1 MILAS
6 APSRRNGP
14 RSSFRCSSA
23 RNRAGTQ
30 DPYRRRHDVPHHHGN
45 RSAADEADP
54 RQGDAHQADA
64 APPDPGEAHA
74 SLRSVP
80 PAQPLTAPHGPIAV
94 AERVDPPNPD
104 VDAYVEQAE
113 RWPDEITALRPI
125 LTASGLAEQIKWAK
139 PCYSHDGGNI
149 LILQEM
155 KEFLAVM
162 FFKGA
167 LLTDPK
173 NVLEDQGPNS
183 RSARRMCI
191 TSVDDVTRLADTI
204 GAYVAEA
211 IEIERSGSQVP
222 PAPALELVD
231 ELRLRLD
238 ADPAL
243 RTAFEALTPGR
254 QREYNL
260 YVEEAKQASTRSARV
275 EKHVQRILDGRGLR
289 DR

>member
-1 MILAS
+1 MTDDMM
-6 APSRRNGP
+6 RN
-14 RSSFRCSSA
+14 
-23 RNRAGTQ
+23 
-30 DPYRRRHDVPHHHGN
+30 
-45 RSAADEADP
+45 
-54 RQGDAHQADA
+54 
-64 APPDPGEAHA
+64 PG
-74 SLRSVP
+74 
-80 PAQPLTAPHGPIAV
+80 
-94 AERVDPPNPD
+94 

-125 LTASGLAEQIKWAK
+125 LTGCGLVEQIKWAK

-167 LLTDPK
+167 LLTDA
-173 NVLEDQGPNS
+173 NDVLEHQGPNS
-183 RSARRMCI
+183 RSARRIRI

-204 GAYVAEA
+204 VAYVAEA
-211 IEIERSGSQVP
+211 IDIERSGSQVP

-231 ELRLRLD
+231 ELQTRLD

-243 RTAFEALTPGR
+243 RTSFEALTPGR

-260 YVEEAKQASTRSARV
+260 YVSEAKQASTRTSRV
-275 EKHVQRILDGRGLR
+275 EKYVQRILDGKGLR